1 MFRRFLSV
9 SGFTLLSRITGFIR
23 DILQAAILGAGPL
36 SDAFFVAFLFPSY
49 FRSLFGEGTI
59 NPAFL
64 PRYAALQARG
74 EKAAAAGFADAVFSW
89 QMAAQMVILVAALWA
104 MPLVVRVMAPGFD
117 GNPGEIALT
126 AHLSRITFP
135 YLILTVVVVQ
145 LSAML
150 NALEK
155 FAAAAAWS
163 ILLNVAMIAALFASA
178 WFPNAAEAAAW
189 GVLAGGFAQL
199 FFILIAARRAGLSLR
214 MTLPRWT
221 PEIAEFFKAF
231 AAVTFGATSVLIAPF
246 IDMLLASMLA
256 SGSLTALYYAN
267 RIDQLPLGVLGIALG
282 TVLLPEMSAKLALG
296 DAKGSDAAQNKA
308 ATLSLLTVLPFAM
321 AFVAIPDTIMRAIFA
336 HGHFDVRAAGISAVA
351 LAAYGAGLPAFA
363 MVRILAST
371 FYARHDTMTPAR
383 ITAFSVAANIALKV
397 ALVWGLGFGIG
408 GIAFG
413 TSFGAWVNV
422 GALVWLGRK
431 RDLLHIDAQFRRAV
445 PAILIAA
452 AATAVGALAGGQVG
466 LHLLHPGA
474 YRDLGALALAVLLGG
489 GGYFGCVVLFRG
501 RLPLG
506 RLSRRRVVP
515 A

>member
-74 EKAAAAGFADAVFSW
+74 ERRAAAGFADAVFSW
-89 QMAAQMVILVAALWA
+89 QMAAQIVILVAALWA

-117 GNPGEIALT
+117 GNPGQVALT

-163 ILLNVAMIAALFASA
+163 ILLNVTMIAALFASA

-199 FFILIAARRAGLSLR
+199 LFIFVAARRAGLTLR
-214 MTLPRWT
+214 LTLPRWT
-221 PEIAEFFKAF
+221 PEIAEFFDRTVEVSQHPQQTQNFVLGDLSRLANESGIAIHRSPVSPQHLGELVGLVEAKTINSKIAKELLARMWAGEGSPKAIVEREGLAQTSDPAALARF
-231 AAVTFGATSVLIAPF
+231 VDEVLAANAASVEEYRAGKSNVFGFLVGAVMKNSRGKADPAAVNA
-246 IDMLLASMLA
+246 LL
-256 SGSLTALYYAN
+256 
-267 RIDQLPLGVLGIALG
+267 R
-282 TVLLPEMSAKLALG
+282 E
-296 DAKGSDAAQNKA
+296 
-308 ATLSLLTVLPFAM
+308 
-321 AFVAIPDTIMRAIFA
+321 R
-336 HGHFDVRAAGISAVA
+336 
-351 LAAYGAGLPAFA
+351 
-363 MVRILAST
+363 
-371 FYARHDTMTPAR
+371 
-383 ITAFSVAANIALKV
+383 
-397 ALVWGLGFGIG
+397 
-408 GIAFG
+408 
-413 TSFGAWVNV
+413 
-422 GALVWLGRK
+422 
-431 RDLLHIDAQFRRAV
+431 
-445 PAILIAA
+445 
-452 AATAVGALAGGQVG
+452 
-466 LHLLHPGA
+466 
-474 YRDLGALALAVLLGG
+474 LGG
-489 GGYFGCVVLFRG
+489 
-501 RLPLG
+501 
-506 RLSRRRVVP
+506 
-515 A
+515 